1 MKFSKWVGVAMALL
15 VIGSCLLPWVY
26 IEPINSTVTGVSA
39 PGTNFGKPGL
49 MNIIV
54 SVLAIFLFLI
64 QRVWAKRTNIFLCAF
79 NLAWTAR
86 NFIIIPACAAGDC
99 PTKKIGIFLVA
110 LFSIFMMVAALF
122 PDMNIEEKK

>member
-1 MKFSKWVGVAMALL
+1 MKFSKWVGVVMALL
-15 VIGSCLLPWVY
+15 VIGSCFLPWVY
-26 IEPINSTVTGVSA
+26 IEPINSTISGVDA
-39 PGTNFGKPGL
+39 PNTNFGKPGL

-54 SVLAIFLFLI
+54 SVLAICFFLV
-64 QRVWAKRTNIFLCAF
+64 QRIWAKRTNIFVCAF

-99 PTKKIGIFLVA
+99 PTKKIGLFLVV

-122 PDMNIEEKK
+122 PDMKIEEKK